1 MGGMASHRCLL
12 PKPQNLWICDL
23 TWQDSHWRHHLV
35 KDVQLGDY
43 TGLSTWALC
52 NRKGPEKREA
62 GVRRERRRCDDGISS
77 LGERGKSDHVMLL
90 TLQTGEGT
98 TNRGKQVA
106 SSTWKRQEQRFFPP
120 GSPEGMQPL
129 ETLILA
135 QQDPF
140 WTPSSKT
147 IIYFC
152 HVKYEVSISLSQQQ
166 EETNT
171 MGLVKINVGVQFS
184 KFQIHIFRYQPNV
197 IFHKVCLLLE
207 AP

>member
-1 MGGMASHRCLL
+1 MSCTILITNLTSSKRPEHSPWPQDISLALVSSGGGMGGMASHRCLL

-106 SSTWKRQEQRFFPP
+106 SSTWKRQEQRFFPQGLQKECSLLKP
-120 GSPEGMQPL
+120 WFQPSR
-129 ETLILA
+129 TL
-135 QQDPF
+135 
-140 WTPSSKT
+140 S
-147 IIYFC
+147 
-152 HVKYEVSISLSQQQ
+152 
-166 EETNT
+166 
-171 MGLVKINVGVQFS
+171 GLRALK
-184 KFQIHIFRYQPNV
+184 P
-197 IFHKVCLLLE
+197 
-207 AP
+207 